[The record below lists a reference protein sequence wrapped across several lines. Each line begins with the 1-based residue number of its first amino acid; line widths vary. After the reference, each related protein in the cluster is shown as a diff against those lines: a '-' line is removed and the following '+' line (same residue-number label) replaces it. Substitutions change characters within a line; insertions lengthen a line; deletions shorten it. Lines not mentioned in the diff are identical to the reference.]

1 MTPDVLLFD
10 LDGTLT
16 DPKPGIVGSLRFA
29 LGQLAAP
36 YPPDDVLASYIG
48 PPLRGTFATLLGT
61 NESDRIEEAMRL
73 YRQRF
78 ADTGLY
84 ENRVYDGVPEMLER
98 AGSAATAVYVATS
111 KPAIYA
117 ERIVRHFG
125 LAHHFRKVYGPELD
139 GRYEDKAELLAHIL
153 TRESVEPKAAV
164 MIGDRAADVRAA
176 KVSGVRSI
184 GVLWGYG
191 SEREL
196 IDAKA
201 DALCA
206 TPHELVARLA
216 KAQCA
221 AEPAQLRR
229 R

>member
-1 MTPDVLLFD
+1 MKQDALTPNVILFD

-16 DPKPGIVGSLRFA
+16 DPKAGIVGSLRFA
-29 LGQLAAP
+29 LGQLMAAP
-36 YPPDDVLASYIG
+36 CPTDDDLATYIG

-61 NESDRIEEAMRL
+61 DDSDRIEEAMRL

-84 ENRVYDGVPEMLER
+84 ENWVYDGVPEMLER
-98 AGSAATAVYVATS
+98 VGSAATAVYVATS

-117 ERIVRHFG
+117 ERIVQHFG
-125 LAHHFRKVYGPELD
+125 LAKHFRKVYGPELD
-139 GRYEDKAELLAHIL
+139 GRYEDKAELLAHLL
-153 TRESVEPKAAV
+153 TRERVAAETAV

-176 KVSGVRSI
+176 KASGVRSI

-196 IDAKA
+196 IDAGA
-201 DALCA
+201 DVLCA
-206 TPHELVARLA
+206 TPCELAARLD
-216 KAQCA
+216 
-221 AEPAQLRR
+221 
-229 R
+229 

>member
-1 MTPDVLLFD
+1 MTPDVVLFD

-29 LGQLAAP
+29 LSQLRVP
-36 YPPDDVLASYIG
+36 CPTDDALASYIG

-61 NESDRIEEAMRL
+61 DDSDRIEEAMRL
-73 YRQRF
+73 YRRRF

-84 ENRVYDGVPEMLER
+84 ENRVYDGVPEMLES
-98 AGSAATAVYVATS
+98 AGSTATAVYVATS

-117 ERIVRHFG
+117 ERIVEHFG
-125 LAHHFRKVYGPELD
+125 LAKHFRKVYGPELD
-139 GRYEDKAELLAHIL
+139 GRYEDKAELLAHLL
-153 TRESVEPKAAV
+153 TRESVAADTAV

-176 KVSGVRSI
+176 KATGVRSI

-196 IDAKA
+196 IDVGA
-201 DALCA
+201 DMLCA
-206 TPHELVARLA
+206 TPSELAARLG
-216 KAQCA
+216 QGSI
-221 AEPAQLRR
+221 
-229 R
+229 